1 MLGPYSCVLSDLFKV
16 DVWKG
21 CGGCCVQFKGQK
33 VVLGFPSDGLPR
45 QISYVLLS
53 YVSQG
58 WQSILSG
65 KFMLKYYVTLRIC
78 GILAAAVSSSDQSIL
93 HFKQLGRRVGDTFLE
108 GPRFSACEHVWH
120 KYDHGIILLIQ
131 LN

>member
-1 MLGPYSCVLSDLFKV
+1 MESITELRVEFLEPKLFLIKITTCLDHTAV
-16 DVWKG
+16 FCLIYLRWMSGRDV
-21 CGGCCVQFKGQK
+21 GGAVFNSR
-33 VVLGFPSDGLPR
+33 VRRWFWGFPLMVFPPHISD
-45 QISYVLLS
+45 VLLS

-93 HFKQLGRRVGDTFLE
+93 HFK
-108 GPRFSACEHVWH
+108 
-120 KYDHGIILLIQ
+120 
-131 LN
+131 